1 MTIKPVVVV
10 PALSPS
16 MRRDATRDVLE
27 GRLKALGV
35 SDAAREARLLLL
47 SGLGLRA
54 VDLISAPDALLGE
67 GAGRLANFAARRLAG
82 EPLSRI
88 LGKREFWSLEF
99 IVTPDVL
106 DPRADTETLVEA
118 AVAAFKARRDE
129 ALRIVDFGTGSGALL
144 CALLSEFPRASGI
157 GVDISEAAAA
167 VARANVEALGLSAR
181 ASIVV
186 GSWGEPLIGPVDL
199 IVSNPPYIPGA
210 DIDTLDREVRE
221 HDPRLALDGGADGLE
236 AYRALA
242 PEIARLLA
250 PDGRYVLEF
259 GLGQAR
265 DVSAIMS
272 AAGLRVDATLRDLAG
287 IERGIIGRR

>member
-1 MTIKPVVVV
+1 M
-10 PALSPS
+10 A
-16 MRRDATRDVLE
+16 
-27 GRLKALGV
+27 
-35 SDAAREARLLLL
+35 
-47 SGLGLRA
+47 
-54 VDLISAPDALLGE
+54 
-67 GAGRLANFAARRLAG
+67 
-82 EPLSRI
+82 
-88 LGKREFWSLEF
+88 
-99 IVTPDVL
+99 
-106 DPRADTETLVEA
+106 
-118 AVAAFKARRDE
+118 
-129 ALRIVDFGTGSGALL
+129 
-144 CALLSEFPRASGI
+144 C
-157 GVDISEAAAA
+157 
-167 VARANVEALGLSAR
+167 ANVEALGLSTR

-186 GSWGEPLIGPVDL
+186 GSWGEPLIGPFDL

-210 DIDTLDREVRE
+210 DIATLDREVRE

-242 PEIARLLA
+242 PQIARLLA